1 MRNRELTF
9 TARSE
14 IENADRKAKAFVEKF
29 LNSQILDKNKNLLDK
44 TKNLLDKTLI
54 NTYIDENILCLA
66 DSFHPSSRRGILESS
81 IRNYCCPLNGH

>member
-29 LNSQILDKNKNLLDK
+29 LNWLPLRTPNVVSQILDKD
-44 TKNLLDKTLI
+44 KNLLDKTLL
-54 NTYIDENILCLA
+54 NTYIDENVL
-66 DSFHPSSRRGILESS
+66 
-81 IRNYCCPLNGH
+81 